1 MRHLLVILVLTVV
14 ALAQT
19 SPEARAIAREQ
30 RLLHDEERQDV
41 AAVRAEV
48 APDALLID
56 ANGAVYTTDLLL
68 RALATAPPAFRT
80 PENIVARSVGGG
92 TWIVSFEFQVPNPQ
106 PGRVHRFR
114 VSSLWKLDSGTWKL
128 AWRQSTPVSVPPQR

>member
-1 MRHLLVILVLTVV
+1 MRYLAVVLLLSLA

-19 SPEARAIAREQ
+19 SPEAQAIAREQ
-30 RLLHDEERQDV
+30 RLLHDEEQQDV

-48 APDALLID
+48 APDALLVD

-68 RALATAPPAFRT
+68 RAVATAKPAFRR
-80 PENIVARSVGGG
+80 PENIVARTVGGG
-92 TWIVSFEFQVPNPQ
+92 TWIVSFEFEVPNPQ

-114 VSSLWKLDSGTWKL
+114 VSSLWKLDGATWKL
-128 AWRQSTPVSVPPQR
+128 AWRQSTPVTAHQ